1 MTIQHRT
8 VDIEAASKLWKEDLS
23 ASQIAKCFGASQRH
37 RRDHISKSRV
47 LPFEAASSQLP
58 TAREQESSAE
68 GQLQCATAGPIPQ
81 SSLPTNMTWSD
92 CRSPSAS

>member
-47 LPFEAASSQLP
+47 LPSRP
-58 TAREQESSAE
+58 RARNCRPHESKRAPRKDN
-68 GQLQCATAGPIPQ
+68 CNARPQ
-81 SSLPTNMTWSD
+81 ARYHNHP
-92 CRSPSAS
+92 SPQI